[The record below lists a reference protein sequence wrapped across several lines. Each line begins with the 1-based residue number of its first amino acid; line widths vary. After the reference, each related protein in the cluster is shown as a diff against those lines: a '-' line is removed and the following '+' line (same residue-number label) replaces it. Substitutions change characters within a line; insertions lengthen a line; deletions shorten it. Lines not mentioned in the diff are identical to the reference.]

1 MVVYVIGVECTFCKL
16 YLHARCARPGPASES
31 TSTTMSTTTTTNSIA
46 GHAAS
51 ALDSLAESQLAF
63 ITSLPKAELHA
74 HLNGSIPLP
83 VLRDLS
89 LELFSN
95 ATQNEPTDGLTLPD
109 SPVQTRIPAHIA
121 ASLEKLQSGVELN
134 EIHEFFSL
142 FPAIY
147 ALTSTPDALRQAT
160 KAVLHE
166 FLGGTQ
172 PQTAYLE
179 LRTTPREAPTM
190 TRRSYV
196 MAVLSEVEQYPPD
209 KAALIVSL
217 DRRMDEQVLGECVEI
232 ALSLKADGR
241 RIVGVDVCGDPT
253 VRFLWLINA
262 CLWML
267 TTYRFP

>member
-1 MVVYVIGVECTFCKL
+1 
-16 YLHARCARPGPASES
+16 
-31 TSTTMSTTTTTNSIA
+31 MSTTTTTNNSIA
-46 GHAAS
+46 GYAAS
-51 ALDSLAESQLAF
+51 ALNSLTESQLAF

-95 ATQNEPTDGLTLPD
+95 ATQNEPTDVNGHILPE
-109 SPVQTRIPAHIA
+109 SPVQTQIPAHIA

-147 ALTSTPDALRQAT
+147 ALTSTPEALRRAT

-232 ALSLKADGR
+232 ALSLKANGR

-253 VRFLWLINA
+253 VRFLWLLNVS
-262 CLWML
+262 LWMS
-267 TTYRFP
+267 FPLDRQAT